1 MSRHFW
7 IGLLLSAQTVVGT
20 VYFQEKFDKGWD
32 KRWVQSTAR
41 SDFGKFKLTA
51 GKFYGDQEKDAG
63 IQTSEDA
70 KFYAIS
76 ALFNSPFSNEGK
88 DLVIQFSVKH
98 EQNIDCG
105 GGYLK
110 LLPSPDLAKV
120 SGDSPYHIMFG
131 PDICGATKKIHLIF
145 TYKGKNLLWKKEP
158 RCETDTLSHTYTAVI
173 KADKTYEVLVDQEK
187 KESGKLEEDWD
198 FLKPATIPDPDDK
211 KPADW
216 VDDPEMVDPE
226 EKKPADWDKEPATI
240 PDPDATQPEDWDE
253 EEDGKWEPPMI
264 SNPKYKG
271 EWKPKKIPNP
281 AYKGVWK
288 AKEIPNPE
296 YEADDKLHIYQD
308 FAAVTFDLW
317 QVKSG
322 TIFDNVILADSYAE
336 AKAFYD
342 ETNGATKET
351 EKKAYDELEENK
363 RKAEEEDRK
372 KQEEEDKKAADEDDD
387 DEGDE
392 DEDEDD
398 NDDRSEL

>member
-1 MSRHFW
+1 MNKRLW
-7 IGLLLSAQTVVGT
+7 LGLLLSAHAISGT
-20 VYFQEKFDKGWD
+20 TYFKETFDKDWD
-32 KRWVQSTAR
+32 KRWVQST
-41 SDFGKFKLTA
+41 SKPDYGKFKLTS
-51 GKFYGDQEKDAG
+51 GKFYGDKAKDTG

-70 KFYAIS
+70 KFYAIT
-76 ALFNSPFSNEGK
+76 APITPTFSNEGK
-88 DLVIQFSVKH
+88 DFVVQFSVKH

-110 LLPSPDLAKV
+110 LLPPTDISKV
-120 SGDSPYHIMFG
+120 SGDSVYHIMFG

-158 RCETDTLSHTYTAVI
+158 RCETDTLSHTYTAII

-187 KESGKLEEDWD
+187 RESGKLEDDWE
-198 FLKPATIPDPDDK
+198 FLKPATIPDPNDK

-216 VDDPEMVDPE
+216 VDEPDMVDPE
-226 EKKPADWDKEPATI
+226 DKKPEDWDKEPATI
-240 PDPDATQPEDWDE
+240 PDPEATQPEDWDE

-296 YEADDKLHIYQD
+296 YEPDDNLQVYKD

-322 TIFDNVILADSYAE
+322 TIFDNIILTDSYAE
-336 AKAFYD
+336 AKEFYE
-342 ETNGATKET
+342 ETNGATKDA
-351 EKKAYDELEENK
+351 EKKAFDEMEEKK
-363 RKAEEEDRK
+363 RKEEEEERK
-372 KQEEEDKKAADEDDD
+372 KQEDDDKKAAEEDEDDD
-387 DEGDE
+387 EE
-392 DEDEDD
+392 EDD
-398 NDDRSEL
+398 DDDRNEL